1 MRPARPARLQ
11 TSCLTFTL
19 AAILSLGAAADLS
32 AQIHETASHGTSTS
46 RVASPTVVA
55 SWASHENDVN
65 GSATTLLVLWRGTPG
80 WFMKGE
86 HSAGG
91 TSQSSSG
98 GESSFQYVTQGGL
111 TFAIELDYQKKIAK
125 ILNQEIAL
133 TSTNV
138 VLVDFVDG
146 PNGPTIVGSRWVEPA
161 PSGQAPAGDPIA
173 AVVRRTPELF
183 DYLRCD
189 LSVPDPAMQA
199 MLAMVCAQM
208 RP

>member
-1 MRPARPARLQ
+1 MRVALA
-11 TSCLTFTL
+11 FAL
-19 AAILSLGAAADLS
+19 AASATLIAAADRP
-32 AQIHETASHGTSTS
+32 AQTHETASHGTSTS

-55 SWASHENDVN
+55 SWASHENDLN

-80 WFMKGE
+80 WFTKGE
-86 HSAGG
+86 HNAGG
-91 TSQSSSG
+91 TSQSGSG
-98 GESSFQYVTQGGL
+98 GDSSFQYVTQGGL

-133 TSTNV
+133 TATNV
-138 VLVDFVDG
+138 VLVDFVDS

-161 PSGQAPAGDPIA
+161 PSGQMSARDPIA
-173 AVVRRTPELF
+173 AMVRRSSELF